1 LRRTVATGNADSG
14 ERSGSAC
21 GTRTR
26 RGAANRS
33 RSRKP
38 KRSRRCA
45 NAQAHPCIDARAC
58 THART
63 GIDIRAGSGT
73 EGKTQDEIEAGAGQ
87 QTRRYRSTGSDRL
100 RCRGQ
105 RPVRSRHG
113 GDAGG
118 RGKTKNH
125 IAR

>member
-45 NAQAHPCIDARAC
+45 NAQAHPCIDAR
-58 THART
+58 T

-87 QTRRYRSTGSDRL
+87 QTRRYRSTGSDRF

-118 RGKTKNH
+118 RGKTKNDT
-125 IAR
+125 AR